1 MAMQPEIRYINAY
14 VSGNVAYQPKK
25 KPQKHQSVQ
34 LPKARKQQKLVIPV
48 DMLAICS
55 IFAAVV
61 LAIFLA
67 VGMVQTFQARQEA
80 QEMKNY
86 ALSLQE
92 ENKQL
97 QETYKSSYDLDEI
110 REIALAMGMVPEA
123 EVQHLQVQVSAPQ
136 VVHEPT
142 AWESF
147 WAFMV
152 GLFA

>member
-1 MAMQPEIRYINAY
+1 MAMQPEIRYINTY

-34 LPKARKQQKLVIPV
+34 LPKVRKQQKLVIPV
-48 DMLAICS
+48 DMLAVCS

-67 VGMVQTFQARQEA
+67 VGMAQTFQARQDA

-86 ALSLQE
+86 AISLQE

-97 QETYKSSYDLDEI
+97 RETYESSYDLDEI

-123 EVQHLQVQVSAPQ
+123 EVQHLQVQLSAPQ
-136 VVHEPT
+136 AVQEPT

-147 WAFMV
+147 WAFML

>member
-136 VVHEPT
+136 VVQEPT